1 MKKTIIISSLAFNLL
16 LNAQGL
22 LQPTSGTLSMNAL
35 GTYKNLPDIQ
45 SSTGKSLKYDEIS
58 GSPYLDKTFRKAK
71 IAENYQNVL
80 VRYNSYRDDIEFK
93 NENTDEIMLIP
104 KDDKFKVIEIL
115 SPKQK
120 LVLLTLNDEP
130 SGYFYEIVYGT
141 TSLYKKTKVN
151 FIDAKPASTSY
162 GSDQPASFSKPLT
175 SYYIVNGN
183 KSIKNPKNQKDLIQ
197 QMPDKKEVLTS
208 FFKENKI
215 KFDKEEDMKKLVIFL
230 NQN

>member
-1 MKKTIIISSLAFNLL
+1 MKKILILLMSLSSGFVFSQQVTTSYDLLDRLLASATVSNSV
-16 LNAQGL
+16 N
-22 LQPTSGTLSMNAL
+22 
-35 GTYKNLPDIQ
+35 
-45 SSTGKSLKYDEIS
+45 SSSGKSLRYEEIS
-58 GSPYLDKTFRKAK
+58 GSPYSDPIFKNAEISK
-71 IAENYQNVL
+71 IYHNVL
-80 VRYNSYRDDIEFK
+80 VRYNYFKDEIEFK
-93 NENTDEIMLIP
+93 NDKTGEIMIIP
-104 KDDKFKVIEIL
+104 KDDKFKTIEIL

-120 LVLLTLNDEP
+120 IVLLNLNGEQY
-130 SGYFYEIVYGT
+130 GYYYELVYGNY
-141 TSLYKKTKVN
+141 SLYKKTKVN
-151 FIDAKPASTSY
+151 FIDAKPATNPY
-162 GSDQPASFSKPLT
+162 RSDQPASFSKPLT